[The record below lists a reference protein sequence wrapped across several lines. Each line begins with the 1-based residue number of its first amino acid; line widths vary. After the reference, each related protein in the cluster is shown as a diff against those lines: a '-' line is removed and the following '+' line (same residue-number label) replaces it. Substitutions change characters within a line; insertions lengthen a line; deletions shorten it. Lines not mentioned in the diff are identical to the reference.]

1 MKKILLLLVLMLNVA
16 FASKMYAVDGDQ
28 SHSGDWYYI
37 LVSDSWVRVTDC
49 DPIVNAN
56 IPETLAGHPVQQIT
70 GYYPIFK
77 PAVKPFQ
84 NRTTLVTCT
93 IPKTVTL
100 IEDGVFEGCTSLR
113 AIMVDEANPNYRSV
127 DSVLYT
133 KDLTKILRIPYAKAD
148 DYTLPNTIT
157 EITSSLFE
165 GCAALPEINIPAS
178 VVTIDVFAFADC
190 AALTAINVDAN
201 NPNYCSI
208 DGVLYNKDVT
218 ELIVCPRGKVGTC
231 KVPNTV
237 TKIGMYAF
245 ANCSLLT
252 SVEMTGTVEEIGG
265 LAFGGCTALQTMT
278 CYAITP
284 PTQSWFMPTFGLG
297 STYPKVDTTKCT
309 LYVPIEGIEAYK
321 ADSHWN
327 GFGHIEVIPHP
338 SDFLGDGTAISP
350 YRIFTANDW
359 NLLATRVAQ
368 GNSYENI
375 YFKQELDIAISTMVG
390 DQTHPF
396 CGDYNGNE
404 HKLTFNANNVSE
416 NYAAPFRHVKGAT
429 IHSLVVDGSIAT
441 SAAYAGGLVS
451 MADSALTVTN
461 CRINTALSFSG
472 TDVKSGGIVG
482 CANGTVTMNGC
493 LYDGDL
499 TGSSTWTNFGGF
511 VWSQA
516 ADSAVTISN
525 SLFAPAT
532 FPGSGANIH
541 PFVCGV
547 NEAKTAF
554 TYSYYIAPLTS
565 TQGARAYTLTGAT
578 SKVTISRHDEPVFA
592 YALTDTIYNAG
603 VLYKGVL
610 YYSAGAEIPLNLSGS
625 YAYKPSV
632 GNLVSHEDYYT
643 LTTVAGNTIIYGSAA
658 FNKNPSALN
667 PEYTGSAQTLIT
679 AGTCTQGTP
688 QYSLDSAA
696 WSGELPQATD
706 AGTYRVYYKII
717 GDATHT
723 DSKVFSL
730 DAPIAKAASSY
741 ITRPAAIANLY
752 HTGSAQTL
760 ITAGEAAHGCTV
772 TYSLDKKNWSAQLPS
787 AIAVGIYYVYYRI
800 EESANYKGLGPDSV
814 IVPIRGTYIPES
826 DNYFYDNI
834 TVLAKQEGSSTDSYQ
849 QAENL
854 FDGRPGG
861 IRSLKWCS
869 FTDSVNAYSDRP
881 KDIVVWKTHAPIE
894 MLTYTLY
901 TGDDTKTYHSRNWDS
916 WTIYGGR
923 FANDDAAAAALL
935 TDDGWTI
942 IDHRIQ
948 DTVLQAENDKGF
960 KFACLN
966 LGTYQYYRLVIHAI
980 KGPGNTQQMAEL
992 TMGIRKEES
1001 QRIELLWTPKEEGER
1016 TDVLEK
1022 SLGLTWNTFN
1032 NMDHDN
1038 WGGTLSAWDDNLTG
1052 FNYKGSSPDNSV
1064 MGVASTY
1071 MCASEVPAYTT
1082 MTLTWAYRLYSKCT
1096 QHHSTVCLYAVPN
1109 VYDSIANLQVDFTNH
1124 YTDYSG
1130 TRYLLNHFTNENQ
1143 NGKIYESAKK
1153 TASFSFNNI
1162 AGGTTQT
1169 KTWYLMMTYVMGSAD
1184 GKTGLNESG
1193 AFKGISVD
1201 TTWTY
1206 RKIITFD
1213 ANGGTG
1219 TMADQIIDN
1228 SGKLSPNTF
1237 VKDGYIFTCWS
1248 TEPNG
1253 SVVYPD
1259 QAIITATAND
1269 KGPKTLYAVWTEWG
1283 HGTPEGPWTQ
1293 LEWKS
1298 GTSVKSENSSIAYNQ
1313 LDNTQWPGTIT
1324 SWRDNDG
1331 IGFSYKGT
1339 SPDESKMGIFST
1351 YQKEVVAPAYSCLTL
1366 KWTYQLSSK
1375 STKHHSNTCLYA
1387 LQDYNQLKA
1396 LAVDFTNHYD
1406 NKAGKNY
1413 LLATPF
1419 QNRYQNGKIVSDMQ
1433 SHTFTFDN
1441 RDGNAPQ
1448 TKAWYLMLTHVVASA
1463 DGRSGLKEWGAFKH
1477 RAVDSVWIYRKIV
1490 TFNANG
1496 GTGTMADQI
1505 VDNSGKLSHNTFTK
1519 ANHYFAGWALS
1530 ANGPVVYDD
1539 GEVMTATAQDKGPV
1553 TLYAVWEEGSDD
1565 APTLKGLWTHV
1576 GRSNFECDRMK
1587 YPSLS
1592 YNELDGSKWGG
1603 LDSWGIK
1610 GDSTGY
1616 DFEGGSPDISKN
1628 AIFSI
1633 YRKDTV
1639 VPSYTC
1645 MKMAWRFR
1653 LGSKSKKHHSTVC
1666 MYGLPD
1672 SLNQIKNLKVDFSDD
1687 YVTTVGSE
1695 YLLTAPFSHSNQ
1707 DGKTRYADQAYT
1719 FVFDNSAGS
1728 VEQTKTW
1735 FMMFTYVLASS
1746 GGKDNLN
1753 ERGYYRSLRVK
1764 YISIYYK
1771 AFSFNANG
1779 GSGIMEQALVE
1790 NGGNLPANTFTR
1802 EGYTF
1807 AGWALSADGA
1817 VEYADEAAITATAET
1832 KGAYTLYA
1840 VWTPDTYTISY
1851 DLDGGEATNPASYTE
1866 ATETFTLTNPTQ
1878 DGYTFLGWTGS
1889 NGDVP
1894 QASVSIVK
1902 GSTGAKSYTARWM
1915 SNEVTNTQ
1923 NLITAIGEV
1932 TIDKGEDIADAR
1944 AAYNELSEEDKAL
1957 VSNYTTLT
1965 AAEAAY
1971 EAARDAAGNTTIN
1984 FVDKDEE
1991 SLGSQKIALDYPDA
2005 PVIAGYIFDHW
2016 QIVAK
2021 DLPDGTIRLQAVY
2034 ISDPTGI
2041 EDGQRTM
2048 DNGQWQKFIKDGNL
2062 YILKDEFIYTIN
2074 GQRVN
2079 K

>member
-1 MKKILLLLVLMLNVA
+1 MKKLLLFLVMMLNVG
-16 FASKMYAVDGDQ
+16 FASTIYAVDGDQ

-37 LVSDSWVRVTDC
+37 VVSDSWVRVTDC
-49 DPIVNAN
+49 DPIVDAN
-56 IPETLAGHPVQQIT
+56 IPDTLEGYPVQQIT
-70 GYYPIFK
+70 GYYPILK
-77 PAVKPFQ
+77 SAVKPFQ

-113 AIMVDEANPNYRSV
+113 AILVNEANPNYCSV

-157 EITSSLFE
+157 EITSSLFK
-165 GCAALPEINIPAS
+165 GCTALPEINIPAS
-178 VVTIDVFAFADC
+178 VETIDIWAFADC
-190 AALTAINVDAN
+190 AALTAINVAAD

-218 ELIVCPRGKVGTC
+218 ELIICPRAKSGTC

-297 STYPKVDTTKCT
+297 DTYPKVDTTQCT
-309 LYVPIEGIEAYK
+309 LYVPIEGIDAYK

-327 GFGHIEVIPHP
+327 GFGHIEVITKT

-350 YRIFTANDW
+350 YRIFTADDW

-368 GNSYENI
+368 GISYENI
-375 YFKQELDIAISTMVG
+375 YFKQELDIEVTTMVG
-390 DQTHPF
+390 DETHPF

-404 HKLTFNANNVSE
+404 HKLTFTANVSE

-472 TDVKSGGIVG
+472 TDIKSGGIVG
-482 CANGTVTMNGC
+482 CANGTVTMDGC

-499 TGSSTWTNFGGF
+499 TCSSTWTNFGGF

-532 FPGSGANIH
+532 FTDDGVNIH

-554 TYSYYIAPLTS
+554 PGSYYIAQLTS
-565 TQGARAYTLTGAT
+565 KQGARLFSLTAAT

-592 YALTDTIYNAG
+592 YALTDTIYNSG

-610 YYSAGAEIPLNLSGS
+610 YCSAGAEIPLNLSGS
-625 YAYKPSV
+625 YAYVPSA
-632 GNLVSHEDYYT
+632 GSLASNEGYYT

-658 FNKNPSALN
+658 FDTNPSALN

-688 QYSLDSAA
+688 KYSLDSLQ
-696 WSGELPQATD
+696 WSDELPQATN
-706 AGTYRVYYKII
+706 AGTYRVYYKIL
-717 GDATHT
+717 GDATHAN
-723 DSKVFSL
+723 SKVFSL

-752 HTGSAQTL
+752 YTGSAQTL
-760 ITAGEAAHGCTV
+760 ITAGEADHECTV
-772 TYSLDKKNWSAQLPS
+772 KYSLDNENWSTDIPTATV
-787 AIAVGIYYVYYRI
+787 VGIYRVYYRI
-800 EESANYKGLGPDSV
+800 EERDNYKGLGPDSV
-814 IVPIRGTYIPES
+814 IVPIHDKYIPETA
-826 DNYFYDNI
+826 NYFYDNI
-834 TVLAKQEGSSTDSYQ
+834 TVLAKQEGSSTATYQ
-849 QAENL
+849 HAESL

-861 IRSLKWCS
+861 IRAIKWCS
-869 FTDSVNAYSDRP
+869 WTDGVAQYSERP

-901 TGDDTKTYHSRNWDS
+901 TGDDTKQYPDRNWDS
-916 WTIYGGR
+916 WTIYGGS

-948 DTVLQAENDKGF
+948 DTVLQAENEEDF

-966 LGTYQYYRLVIHAI
+966 PGTYQYYRLVIHAI
-980 KGPGNTQQMAEL
+980 KGSGNTQQMAEL

-1001 QRIELLWTPKEEGER
+1001 QRIELLWTPKDGAK
-1016 TDVLEK
+1016 TDVFK
-1022 SLGLTWNTFN
+1022 NGGVLTWNTFHD
-1032 NMDHDN
+1032 MDHDN
-1038 WGGTLSAWDDNLTG
+1038 WGGTLSVWNDNLTG
-1052 FNYKGSSPDNSV
+1052 FNYQGNSPDTSV
-1064 MGVASTY
+1064 MGVATTY
-1071 MCASEVPAYTT
+1071 ECASEVPAYTT
-1082 MTLTWAYRLYSKCT
+1082 MTLTWAYRLYSKST

-1109 VYDSIANLQVDFTNH
+1109 VYDSIANLAVDFTNH
-1124 YTDYSG
+1124 YTDRSG
-1130 TRYLLNHFTNENQ
+1130 ARYLLNYFTNENQ

-1162 AGGTTQT
+1162 DGATTQA
-1169 KTWYLMMTYVMGSAD
+1169 KTWYLLFTYVMGSAG

-1213 ANGGTG
+1213 ANGATSG

-1237 VKDGYIFTCWS
+1237 VKEGYIFQGWA
-1248 TEPNG
+1248 TENNG
-1253 SVVYPD
+1253 PMVYND
-1259 QAIITATAND
+1259 QALITASAND
-1269 KGPKTLYAVWTEWG
+1269 NGPKTLYAVWTEWG
-1283 HGTPEGPWTQ
+1283 HGTTEGPWTQ

-1298 GTSVKSENSSIAYNQ
+1298 GTSVKSENLSIAYNQ
-1313 LDNTQWPGTIT
+1313 LNNTQWPGAIN
-1324 SWRDNDG
+1324 SWCDNDG
-1331 IGFSYKGT
+1331 IGFTYKGT

-1351 YQKEVVAPAYSCLTL
+1351 YQKEVVTPAYSCLTL

-1375 STKHHSNTCLYA
+1375 STMHHSNTALYA

-1406 NKAGKNY
+1406 NEAGKDY

-1419 QNRYQNGKIVSDMQ
+1419 QNRYENGNVLADMQ

-1448 TKAWYLMLTHVVASA
+1448 TKAWYLLLTHVVASA

-1496 GTGTMADQI
+1496 GSGTMADQNI
-1505 VDNSGKLSHNTFTK
+1505 DNSGHLSHNTFTK

-1539 GEVMTATAQDKGPV
+1539 GEVMTVTAQDKGPV

-1565 APTLKGLWTHV
+1565 VHTLKGLWTHV
-1576 GRSNFECDRMK
+1576 GRSNRDCDRMK
-1587 YPSLS
+1587 YPSIS

-1616 DFEGGSPDISKN
+1616 DFEGGSPDLSKN

-1645 MKMAWRFR
+1645 MKMAWTFR

-1695 YLLTAPFSHSNQ
+1695 YLLTAPFSNANQ
-1707 DGKTRYADQAYT
+1707 DGQTRYADQAYT
-1719 FVFDNSAGS
+1719 FVFDNRVGS
-1728 VEQTKTW
+1728 VDQNKTW
-1735 FMMFTYVLASS
+1735 YMMFTYVLAS
-1746 GGKDNLN
+1746 GDGKSNLN

-1764 YISIYYK
+1764 YISIYCNLV
-1771 AFSFNANG
+1771 SFDANG
-1779 GSGIMEQALVE
+1779 GSGIMNQALVE

-1802 EGYTF
+1802 NGYTF
-1807 AGWALSADGA
+1807 AGWATTPGGI
-1817 VEYADEAAITATAET
+1817 VEYADEAAITVTAET
-1832 KGAYTLYA
+1832 KGPKTLYA
-1840 VWTPDTYTISY
+1840 VWTPENYTIFY
-1851 DLDGGEATNPASYTE
+1851 DLDGGEATNPDTYT
-1866 ATETFTLTNPTQ
+1866 ANDAVTLTEPTQ

-1902 GSTGAKSYTARWM
+1902 GSTGAKSFTAHWM
-1915 SNEVTNTQ
+1915 RDEVDGTIT
-1923 NLITAIGEV
+1923 LIAAIGEV
-1932 TIDKGEDIADAR
+1932 TIDKGEAIADAR
-1944 AAYNELSEEDKAL
+1944 AAYDALSEADQAF
-1957 VSNYTTLT
+1957 VFNYTTLT

-1984 FVDKDEE
+1984 FVDKDSV
-1991 SLGSQKIALDYPDA
+1991 SLGSQKIALDYPEA
-2005 PVIAGYIFDHW
+2005 PVIEGYTFDHW

-2021 DLPDGTIRLQAVY
+2021 DLADGTIRLQAVY
-2034 ISDPTGI
+2034 ISDSTDI
-2041 EDGQRTM
+2041 EEV
-2048 DNGQWQKFIKDGNL
+2048 NANAKANASKFIKDGKL
-2062 YILKDEFIYTIN
+2062 YILKDEVIYTIN
-2074 GQRVN
+2074 GQ
-2079 K
+2079 KIK